1 MAVKKH
7 TVKFVAKKKVEVP
20 VEVKFKTKTGKKV
33 DFDGHKVIKK
43 NVKVQFKAADKK
55 R

>member
-7 TVKFVAKKKVEVP
+7 TVKFVAKKQVEVP
-20 VEVKFKTKTGKKV
+20 VEVKFKTKDGKKV
-33 DFDGHKVIKK
+33 DFDGHKPVMKK
-43 NVKVQFKAADKK
+43 VKVQFKAADKK

>member
-20 VEVKFKTKTGKKV
+20 VEVKFKTKDGKKV
-33 DFDGHKVIKK
+33 NFPGHKPVLKK
-43 NVKVQFKAADKK
+43 VKVEFKAAGKK
-55 R
+55 G